1 MIEVPNRKCG
11 AAKYT
16 DYNGRTTRQP
26 AHAQGPAL
34 PRLTLF
40 FSALVLHAIAMSGV
54 ARAQDALCKATPAAP
69 SSAATPAAPTQAA
82 EPDDHRIHIDSDN
95 ASVGADGSALLNG
108 NVEVRQDGR
117 SVSADSVKYDS
128 PSGHIEVAGAV
139 KFEDP
144 QLRVRGG
151 KGSFDTV
158 GNATVGD
165 AHFELLDRNGRG
177 AAQQLVVSSD
187 GRLDLKDVSY
197 TTCPVGDEAWMLHAT
212 SIDINSGR
220 QEGVGRG
227 VRLDFKGVPILYTPY
242 ISFPVGDAR
251 KSGFLFPTLGNSTKS
266 GVLIGAPYYFNLA
279 PNYDLT
285 LSPGLQSKRGVEMG
299 GEFRYLTG
307 ISHGTLEGNFLPS
320 DSLAN
325 TDRHYEHITSVT
337 DFRNDLRLDVNAAN
351 VSDSNYFEDFALGS
365 EATSVTYL
373 ERRADLL
380 YKNAGWLV
388 RAQLQNFQ
396 TIDREI
402 ADLDRPYS
410 RVPRVLAAGSWPL
423 LGRNLELA
431 FDGEAVNFIR
441 DEGTSGLRVDLA
453 PELRYSK
460 RGAGYFFEPAAG
472 FRFTQYDLKDAAP
485 GTARSPTRELPYFRL
500 DTGLVFERASGS
512 RGQRTQTL
520 EPQIAYT
527 YVPYRNQDG
536 LPVFDTGVPDL
547 NLVELFRTNR
557 FVGADRVSD
566 ANQLSIGM
574 TTRLFDQ
581 ATGAQYLA
589 ATLGQ
594 TRYFKP
600 PRVTLPG
607 ETPPSGNSSDIV
619 GQLMLTAYKNWNLNL
634 EYQWDPGDSQT
645 QKSEVSV
652 QYRPDPTHVVNVGY
666 RFRRDLL
673 EQWDASFG
681 WPIARNW
688 SAVGR
693 MVYSTRERQTIE
705 QVAGFE
711 YRSCCWRIRVVQRRY
726 VSSRTGERDTSIAL
740 QLELTGLSSVGV
752 PADSF
757 LERTIRGY
765 SSRTVQP

>member
-1 MIEVPNRKCG
+1 MI
-11 AAKYT
+11 
-16 DYNGRTTRQP
+16 
-26 AHAQGPAL
+26 
-34 PRLTLF
+34 
-40 FSALVLHAIAMSGV
+40 
-54 ARAQDALCKATPAAP
+54 AP
-69 SSAATPAAPTQAA
+69 SAEAAAAAA
-82 EPDDHRIHIDSDN
+82 DHRIRIDSDN
-95 ASVGADGSALLNG
+95 ASLDAEG
-108 NVEVRQDGR
+108 NATLSGGVVLRQNGR
-117 SVSADSVKYDS
+117 SVSADSLNYNNQTGRID
-128 PSGHIEVAGAV
+128 VAGAL

-144 QLRVRGG
+144 QLRVHGG
-151 KGSFDTV
+151 KGSFDTL

-165 AHFELLDRNGRG
+165 AQFELLDRNGRG
-177 AAQQLVVSSD
+177 AARQLVVSSD
-187 GRLDLKDVSY
+187 GRLDLKGVSY
-197 TTCPVGDEAWMLHAT
+197 TTCPIGDEDWMLHAS
-212 SIDINSGR
+212 SIGINTGR

-279 PNYDLT
+279 PNYDVT
-285 LSPGLQSKRGVEMG
+285 LAPGLQSKRGVELG
-299 GEFRYLTG
+299 GEFRYLTQR
-307 ISHGTLEGNFLPS
+307 SHGTLEANFLPS

-325 TDRHYEHITSVT
+325 TDRHYEHLKSIS
-337 DFRNDLRLDVNAAN
+337 DFREDLRLDVNAAN

-402 ADLDRPYS
+402 ADLDRPYA
-410 RVPRVLAAGSWPL
+410 RVPRVQAAGAWPL
-423 LGRNLELA
+423 IGRDLELA
-431 FDGEAVNFIR
+431 FNGEAVNFLR
-441 DEGTSGLRVDLA
+441 DEGATGLRVDLS

-472 FRFTQYDLKDAAP
+472 FRFTQYDLKDVDAGVAK
-485 GTARSPTRELPYFRL
+485 SPTRELPYFRL

-536 LPVFDTGVPDL
+536 LPIFDTGLPDL

-566 ANQLSIGM
+566 ANQLSVGM

-594 TRYFKP
+594 TRYFTV

-607 ETPPSGNSSDIV
+607 QPAPTGNSSDIV

-634 EYQWDPGDSQT
+634 AYQWDPSDSQT
-645 QKSEVSV
+645 QKSEIAV

-666 RFRRDLL
+666 RFRRGLL
-673 EQWDASFG
+673 EQWDGSFG
-681 WPIARNW
+681 WPLAKNW

-693 MVYSTRERQTIE
+693 LVYSTRDRQAIE

-711 YRSCCWRIRVVQRRY
+711 YKSCCWRIRVVQRRY

-765 SSRTVQP
+765 SSRTVEP

>member
-1 MIEVPNRKCG
+1 MAGPVP
-11 AAKYT
+11 
-16 DYNGRTTRQP
+16 
-26 AHAQGPAL
+26 
-34 PRLTLF
+34 
-40 FSALVLHAIAMSGV
+40 
-54 ARAQDALCKATPAAP
+54 AQDACTDSPRPPVIAP
-69 SSAATPAAPTQAA
+69 SAEAAAAAA
-82 EPDDHRIHIDSDN
+82 DHRIRIDSDN
-95 ASVGADGSALLNG
+95 ASLDAEG
-108 NVEVRQDGR
+108 NATLSGGVVLRQNGR
-117 SVSADSVKYDS
+117 SVSADSLNYNNQTGRID
-128 PSGHIEVAGAV
+128 VAGAL

-144 QLRVRGG
+144 QLRVHGG
-151 KGSFDTV
+151 KGSFDTL

-165 AHFELLDRNGRG
+165 AQFELLDRNGRG
-177 AAQQLVVSSD
+177 AARQLVVSSD
-187 GRLDLKDVSY
+187 GRLDLKGVSY
-197 TTCPVGDEAWMLHAT
+197 TTCPIGDEDWMLHAS
-212 SIDINSGR
+212 SIGINTGR

-279 PNYDLT
+279 PNYDVT
-285 LSPGLQSKRGVEMG
+285 LAPGLQSKRGVELG
-299 GEFRYLTG
+299 GEFRYLTQR
-307 ISHGTLEGNFLPS
+307 SHGTLEANFLPS

-325 TDRHYEHITSVT
+325 TDRHYEHLKSIS
-337 DFRNDLRLDVNAAN
+337 DFREDLRLDVNAAN

-402 ADLDRPYS
+402 ADLDRPYA
-410 RVPRVLAAGSWPL
+410 RVPRVQAAGAWPL
-423 LGRNLELA
+423 IGRDLELA
-431 FDGEAVNFIR
+431 FNGEAVNFLR
-441 DEGTSGLRVDLA
+441 DEGATGLRVDLS

-472 FRFTQYDLKDAAP
+472 FRFTQYDLKDVDAGVAK
-485 GTARSPTRELPYFRL
+485 SPTRELPYFRL

-536 LPVFDTGVPDL
+536 LPIFDTGLPDL

-566 ANQLSIGM
+566 ANQLSVGM

-594 TRYFKP
+594 TRYFTV

-607 ETPPSGNSSDIV
+607 QPAPTGNSSDIV

-634 EYQWDPGDSQT
+634 AYQWDPSDSQT
-645 QKSEVSV
+645 QKSEIAV

-666 RFRRDLL
+666 RFRRGLL
-673 EQWDASFG
+673 EQWDGSFG
-681 WPIARNW
+681 WPLAKNW

-693 MVYSTRERQTIE
+693 LVYSTRDRQAIE

-711 YRSCCWRIRVVQRRY
+711 YKSCCWRIRVVQRRY

-765 SSRTVQP
+765 SSRTVEP

>member
-1 MIEVPNRKCG
+1 M
-11 AAKYT
+11 
-16 DYNGRTTRQP
+16 
-26 AHAQGPAL
+26 
-34 PRLTLF
+34 
-40 FSALVLHAIAMSGV
+40 LHAIAMAGTV
-54 ARAQDALCKATPAAP
+54 QAQDATGTICRERPFPQAAAP
-69 SSAATPAAPTQAA
+69 A
-82 EPDDHRIHIDSDN
+82 DDHLIHIESDN
-95 ASVGADGSALLNG
+95 ASLGADGNAILNG
-108 NVEVRQDGR
+108 SVVVRQDGR
-117 SVSADSVKYDS
+117 SVSADAVNYDNQ
-128 PSGHIEVAGAV
+128 SGRIEVAGAV

-144 QLRVRGG
+144 KLRVGGG
-151 KGSFDTV
+151 KGSFDTL
-158 GNATVGD
+158 GNATLGD
-165 AHFELLDRNGRG
+165 AQFELLDRNGRG
-177 AAQQLVVSSD
+177 AASQLIVSSD
-187 GRLDLKDVSY
+187 GRLDLKGVSY
-197 TTCPVGDEAWMLHAT
+197 TTCPAGHEDWVLHAS
-212 SIDINSGR
+212 SIDIDSGR

-227 VRLDFKGVPILYTPY
+227 VRLNFKGVPILYTPY

-285 LSPGLQSKRGVEMG
+285 LAPGLQSKRGVELG
-299 GEFRYLTG
+299 AEFRYLTG
-307 ISHGTLEGNFLPS
+307 ISHGTLEGNFLPG

-325 TDRHYEHITSVT
+325 ADRHYEHIRSIT
-337 DFRNDLRLDVNAAN
+337 DFRSDLRLDVNAAN

-402 ADLDRPYS
+402 AEQDRPYA
-410 RVPRVLAAGSWPL
+410 RVPRVQAAGSWPL
-423 LGRNLELA
+423 LGRDLELG
-431 FDGEAVNFIR
+431 FDGEAVNFLR
-441 DEGTSGLRVDLA
+441 DVGTSGLRLDLA

-472 FRFTQYDLKDAAP
+472 WRFTQYDLKDAAP
-485 GTARSPTRELPYFRL
+485 GASRSPTREVPYFRL

-520 EPQIAYT
+520 EPQLAYT

-536 LPVFDTGVPDL
+536 LPVFDTGLPDL

-557 FVGADRVSD
+557 FVGADRVGD

-581 ATGAQYLA
+581 ATGAQFLA

-594 TRYFKP
+594 TRYFTA

-607 ETPPSGNSSDIV
+607 QPPPTGNSSDIV
-619 GQLMLTAYKNWNLNL
+619 GQLMLTAYKNWNLSL
-634 EYQWDPGDSQT
+634 EYQWDPSDALT
-645 QKSEVSV
+645 QKSEVAV
-652 QYRPDPTHVVNVGY
+652 QYRPDPTRVVNVGY
-666 RFRRDLL
+666 RFRRGLL
-673 EQWDASFG
+673 EQWDGSFG
-681 WPIARNW
+681 WPIAKNW

-693 MVYSTRERQTIE
+693 IVYSTRDRQSIE

-711 YRSCCWRIRVVQRRY
+711 YKSCCWRIRVVQRRY

-765 SSRTVQP
+765 SSRTVEP